1 MIFKLVLVR
10 SFVWESGAQQ
20 LRGVLG
26 RIQRHISGAWSHYS
40 LPELGSQVFRRP
52 LVITKIEDNLY
63 FRDYIQHNRQG
74 VHPIDTDD
82 FDNKSYCYIFPNAL
96 SGDYV
101 SEQAVA
107 GPGYVIYI
115 WTEDR
120 I

>member
-1 MIFKLVLVR
+1 MKSLFFTGAR
-10 SFVWESGAQQ
+10 FASFSPSIGD
-20 LRGVLG
+20 
-26 RIQRHISGAWSHYS
+26 Y
-40 LPELGSQVFRRP
+40 
-52 LVITKIEDNLY
+52 EDWRQPF

-82 FDNKSYCYIFPNAL
+82 FDNKSYCYIFPDAL